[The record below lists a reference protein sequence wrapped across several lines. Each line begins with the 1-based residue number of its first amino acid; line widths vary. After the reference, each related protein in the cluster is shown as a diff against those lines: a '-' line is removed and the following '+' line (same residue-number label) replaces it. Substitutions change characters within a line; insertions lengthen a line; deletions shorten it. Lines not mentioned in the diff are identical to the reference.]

1 MVRTDDDALE
11 GSPPEFSRI
20 VNLEDLGEEGLRLD
34 LHATDEECAALARR
48 FALPAIAALSA
59 TGRLRRSPGGGVRL
73 GVTIRAQVTQTCV
86 VTLEPVVNRIEENI
100 DIVFEPE
107 PSESG
112 ALVVEYDPEGD
123 REKLKGESLDVG
135 EIVAEEAA
143 LSLDPYPRR
152 PGVALEPGDSGSDS
166 EDGTTSTGGPF
177 EALAALKRKD

>member
-1 MVRTDDDALE
+1 MEPTDGTESAD
-11 GSPPEFSRI
+11 SSPEFSRI
-20 VNLEDLGEEGLRLD
+20 VNLEDLGEEELRLD
-34 LHATDEECAALARR
+34 LRATDEECAALARR
-48 FALPAIAALSA
+48 FGLPAIEALSA
-59 TGRLRRSPGGGVRL
+59 TGRLRRSADGGVRL
-73 GVTIRAQVTQTCV
+73 GVSIRAQVTQTCV
-86 VTLEPVVNRIEENI
+86 VTLEPVVNRIEEDI

-112 ALVVEYDPEGD
+112 APDVEYDPEVD
-123 REKLKGESLDVG
+123 REKLTGDSLDVG

-166 EDGTTSTGGPF
+166 DGGATSTGGPF